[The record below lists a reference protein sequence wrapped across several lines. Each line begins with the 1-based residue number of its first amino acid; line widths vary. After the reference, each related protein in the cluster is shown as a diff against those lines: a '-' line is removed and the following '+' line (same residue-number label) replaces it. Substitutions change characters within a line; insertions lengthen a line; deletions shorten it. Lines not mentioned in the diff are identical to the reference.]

1 MQSMK
6 QLRKGL
12 ELFNPSVCL
21 TQTSPLSGATRVR
34 RPTLC
39 KCAIRFY
46 ANRKILTVVSACGG
60 DDVENFIKVSISIMN
75 KDKKKP
81 AQKKKS
87 GSFSTIILVAI
98 FLVGLIVLLYPTISD
113 FWNEKRQSKAVMNYD
128 DLIVDLTPEDYSA
141 FFEQAE
147 AYNKKL
153 RLLPF
158 PFMNHKDI
166 AEEYYSTLDV
176 NGDGMMGYITIDKIK
191 VQLPVY
197 HGTSDKV
204 LNSAVGHVEGS
215 SIPVG
220 GESTH
225 SVLSA
230 HRGLPSAKL
239 FTNLDKVEIG
249 DIFTIKILDKI
260 ITYQVDQILIVLP
273 HETDALKVEAGK
285 DYCTLVTCTP
295 YGINTHRM
303 LVRGTRIENIEEK
316 KVINVITEAYQID
329 PLIVTP
335 AVAAPMLAGLLIL
348 LLVKSGKN
356 SKKNKKKKES
366 DQINTDP
373 PETKQPE

>member
-1 MQSMK
+1 MLQD
-6 QLRKGL
+6 
-12 ELFNPSVCL
+12 
-21 TQTSPLSGATRVR
+21 
-34 RPTLC
+34 
-39 KCAIRFY
+39 
-46 ANRKILTVVSACGG
+46 KILTVVSACGG

-81 AQKKKS
+81 AKKKKS

-141 FFEQAE
+141 FFEQAD

-158 PFMNHKDI
+158 PFMNHKNL
-166 AEEYYSTLDV
+166 AEEYYNTLDV

-191 VQLPVY
+191 VQLPIY
-197 HGTSDKV
+197 HGTSDQV

-249 DIFTIKILDKI
+249 DIFTIRILDKT

-273 HETDALKVEAGK
+273 HETDALNIVAGE

-303 LVRGTRIENIEEK
+303 LVRGTRIENVEEK

-335 AVAAPMLAGLLIL
+335 AVAAPILAVLLIV
-348 LLVKSGKN
+348 LLVKSGRN
-356 SKKNKKKKES
+356 NNRNKKKKEDES
-366 DQINTDP
+366 NNP
-373 PETKQPE
+373 PESKKTE